1 MGRLF
6 ALLAAR
12 QWRRAAALAD
22 TLVQSD
28 SSLFALEYQ
37 GYAHAMVG
45 DTAFARRQLSRIA
58 ARDRAVNHSTV
69 LDARAAILAA
79 LGNKSAALPL
89 LSEADESGPRI
100 DLYHFMPIALYDIL
114 HGYPPFDAL
123 IKAIR

>member
-1 MGRLF
+1 MNPHPNPTRRHFLGTLG
-6 ALLAAR
+6 ASVAA
-12 QWRRAAALAD
+12 
-22 TLVQSD
+22 
-28 SSLFALEYQ
+28 
-37 GYAHAMVG
+37 G
-45 DTAFARRQLSRIA
+45 
-58 ARDRAVNHSTV
+58 V
-69 LDARAAILAA
+69 LPARAAILAA